1 MAEKDALRAKRNQEQ
16 REREWRQKEREEAVK
31 KAETEQ
37 MLKIAREEQVQNK
50 EHFLAVQAKR
60 ERHEFERVLK

>member
-16 REREWRQKEREEAVK
+16 REREWRQKEKEEAKK

-37 MLKIAREEQVQNK
+37 MLKIAREVQVQNK